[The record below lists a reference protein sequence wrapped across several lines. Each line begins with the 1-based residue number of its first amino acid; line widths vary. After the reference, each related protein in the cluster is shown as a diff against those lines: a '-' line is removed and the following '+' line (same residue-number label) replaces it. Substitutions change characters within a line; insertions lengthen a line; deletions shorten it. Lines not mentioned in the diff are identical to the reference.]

1 MLSAVARPAFLAACA
16 TNVALAVTGAVAI
29 EAQSPAV
36 NVAALIGGAIAFI
49 VAAALAI
56 NLLMDTR
63 DVHRHWI
70 KAALVFLILGPLAF
84 WGLQWPAAAGT
95 LCLDNCVS
103 SAEHLRL
110 LGDIEQ
116 SQWVMIAVSLAAL
129 FCAARLMTT
138 FLDELAA

>member
-1 MLSAVARPAFLAACA
+1 MLDAVARPAFLAACA

-29 EAQSPAV
+29 EAQSPVV
-36 NVAALIGGAIAFI
+36 NVAALIGGAVACI

-63 DVHRHWI
+63 DVHRGWI
-70 KAALVFLILGPLAF
+70 KAALVFLVLGPLAF

-95 LCLDNCVS
+95 LCIDNCIS
-103 SAEHLRL
+103 PAQHMRL

-116 SQWVMIAVSLAAL
+116 SQWAMIAVSLAAL
-129 FCAARLMTT
+129 FCAARIMTT
-138 FLDELAA
+138 FLDELAD